1 MKQACIK
8 LAVLMAISAPVW
20 GLVSEVSAVDSVMP
34 QTVQQEQLNMAR
46 QRAEARDERNRTERV
61 EIEGIPTSMAE
72 EQAVDEGGPSFLLPI
87 LN

>member
-1 MKQACIK
+1 MKQAGIK

-20 GLVSEVSAVDSVMP
+20 GIESVSAADSAMP
-34 QTVQQEQLNMAR
+34 EVEQPEQLNIVR

-61 EIEGIPTSMAE
+61 EIEGTPASMAE
-72 EQAVDEGGPSFLLPI
+72 KYAMDEGGPSFLLPG